1 MRYLILSDIHANWEA
16 LEAVLAAARGAFDE
30 IVCLGDIVGYGPDPN
45 PVVDW
50 VRSNVSCIVRGNHD
64 KASCGL
70 DDPSW
75 FNPVAETAARWTFE
89 QLTPDNLQFV
99 RGLER
104 GPRYFGD
111 GKRYLISHGSPLD
124 EDGYI
129 ATVAEANGVFP
140 YLDSPVCFFGHTHL
154 QGGYSWSRMVTRPL
168 LMPRQMERPFAMD
181 IREDSAYLVNP
192 GSVGQPRDA
201 NPRAGFVLLD
211 SVLERVV
218 FHRVDYDITVVHQKI
233 AHAGLPPLLGDRLFV
248 GR

>member
-16 LEAVLAAARGAFDE
+16 LQAVLDAAHGSFDQ
-30 IVCLGDIVGYGPDPN
+30 IVCLGDVVGYGPDPN

-50 VRSNVSCIVRGNHD
+50 VRLNVTCIVRGNHD
-64 KASCGL
+64 KAACGL

-75 FNPVAETAARWTFE
+75 FNPVAETAARWTLQ
-89 QLTPDNLQFV
+89 QLTPSNLEFV
-99 RGLER
+99 RALAR

-111 GKRYLISHGSPLD
+111 RTHYLISHGSPLD

-129 ATVAEANGVFP
+129 STVAEASGVFP
-140 YLDSPVCFFGHTHL
+140 YLESPVCFFGHTHL
-154 QGGYSWSRMVTRPL
+154 QGGYSWSRMSTRPL
-168 LMPRQMERPFAMD
+168 SMPRLVERPFALD
-181 IREDSAYLVNP
+181 LQEDSAYLVNP

-201 NPRAGFVLLD
+201 NPRAAFVLLD
-211 SVLERVV
+211 SERRRIL
-218 FHRVDYDITVVHQKI
+218 FQRVDYDIVSVHRKI